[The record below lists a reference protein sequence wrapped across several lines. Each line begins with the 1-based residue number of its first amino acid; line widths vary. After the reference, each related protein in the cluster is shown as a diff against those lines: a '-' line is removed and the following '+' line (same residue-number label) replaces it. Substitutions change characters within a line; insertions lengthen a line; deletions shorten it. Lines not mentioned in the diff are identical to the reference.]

1 MRLGIFRRLG
11 YYLRV
16 DRKSLVEPA
25 GGGIEIG
32 QDRTALGFV
41 FVHFSQDFVGLFGFV
56 EPPVD
61 EIEAG
66 EDETCF
72 AVVPVGLDSFLKL
85 GLGVVGTVNLNEK
98 LSILIVRQGRGSV

>member
-11 YYLRV
+11 YYLPV

-25 GGGIEIG
+25 GGGIEIS
-32 QDRTALGFV
+32 QDRTAFGFV
-41 FVHFSQDFVGLFGFV
+41 FVHFSQDVVGLFGFI

-72 AVVPVGLDSFLKL
+72 TVVPVGLDRLLKL
-85 GLGVVGTVNLNEK
+85 SLGIVRTVNLNEK
-98 LSILIVRQGRGSV
+98 LSVLIVRQCRGA